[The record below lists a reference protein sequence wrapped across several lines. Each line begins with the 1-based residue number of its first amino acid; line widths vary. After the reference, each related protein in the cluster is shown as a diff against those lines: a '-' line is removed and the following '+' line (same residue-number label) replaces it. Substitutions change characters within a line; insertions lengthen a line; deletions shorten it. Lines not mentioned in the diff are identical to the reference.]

1 MKVILKEEVDKLG
14 ESGELVD
21 VSDGYARNYLIPR
34 NLALEATKS
43 NMATYKE
50 IRSQRELSLSKE
62 KRNADLLAKELD
74 SISCT
79 AMVAVGEQDR
89 VFGSVTSQTIAELLK
104 EKGFDIDRK
113 KIMLDEPI
121 KALGVY
127 TVPIRLHT
135 DIEGKLKVWVVKE

>member
-50 IRSQRELSLSKE
+50 IRSQRELSLSIE

-135 DIEGKLKVWVVKE
+135 DTEGKLKVWVVKE